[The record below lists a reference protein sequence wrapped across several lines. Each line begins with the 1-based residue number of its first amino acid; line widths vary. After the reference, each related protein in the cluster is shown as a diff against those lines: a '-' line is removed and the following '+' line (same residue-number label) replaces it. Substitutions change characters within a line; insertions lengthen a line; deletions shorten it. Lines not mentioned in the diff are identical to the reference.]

1 MLFINREKE
10 LSFLEQEYQ
19 SDGASF
25 VVIYGRRRIGKTTLI
40 KEFLINKPAVYFLA
54 TQEAISQNLEV
65 LTDLIADFTDNSLL
79 KNSKGHSWDV
89 IIREFANYKEDKKK
103 ILVIDEFQY
112 LEMSQKGF
120 ASVFQRIWDEILQN
134 KNVMI
139 VLCGSY
145 ISMMKSQTLY
155 YSSPLYGRRTGQ
167 INLGQIEFY
176 HYHDFFPKQQKDLI
190 DYYSVT
196 GGVPRY
202 IDAFTN
208 EKDLMQGIKD
218 KILNPQA
225 FLYEEP
231 VFLLEKELKEIGS
244 YFSILKT
251 IAEGNHKLSRIASR
265 LEVKQSFL
273 SPYLSTLIEMDIVK
287 RRVPVTEENP
297 QRSKKG
303 LYFIKDNFLLFWFRY
318 CYPYQSY
325 LQINQTDY
333 VMQQI
338 KKDFQS
344 HHVSHIYENIC
355 EQMLIRKE
363 ITKQLG
369 LKKIGKWW
377 SKNEEIDIVGLNPEK
392 KIILLA
398 ECKNT
403 THPQGMELY
412 QLLVEKSKKVQWH
425 NIDRKNY
432 YTFFSRNGFDAKFK
446 TFAKEKENVFLFTP
460 Y

>member
-1 MLFINREKE
+1 MFINRTQELNFLEKE
-10 LSFLEQEYQ
+10 YE
-19 SDGASF
+19 SDRASF

-40 KEFLINKPAVYFLA
+40 KEFILDKPAVYFLA

-65 LTDLIADFTDNSLL
+65 FTRLIADFTDNSLL
-79 KNSKGHSWDV
+79 KNSKGHSWDTV
-89 IIREFANYKEDKKK
+89 IKEFVKFKKETKI

-134 KNVMI
+134 QNVMI
-139 VLCGSY
+139 ILCGSY

-167 INLGQIEFY
+167 INLGQIDFY
-176 HYHDFFPKQQKDLI
+176 HYHQFFPQKHRNLI

-202 IDAFTN
+202 IDAFKD

-265 LEVKQSFL
+265 LEVKQSSL
-273 SPYLSTLIEMDIVK
+273 TPYLATLIEMDMVE
-287 RRVPVTEENP
+287 RRVPVTEEHQ

-303 LYFIKDNFLLFWFRY
+303 LYAIKDNFLLFWFRY

-344 HHVSHIYENIC
+344 YHVSHIYEKIC
-355 EQMLIRKE
+355 EQMLLRKE
-363 ITKQLG
+363 LTKQLG
-369 LKKIGKWW
+369 LQKIGKWW
-377 SKNEEIDIVGLNPEK
+377 SKNEEIDIVGLNPDK
-392 KIILLA
+392 NIILLA

-403 THPQGMELY
+403 TQPQGIDLY
-412 QLLVEKSKKVQWH
+412 HSLVEKSKKVQWH
-425 NIDRKNY
+425 ITDRSNY
-432 YTFFSRNGFDAKFK
+432 YAFFSRKGFNNSFK
-446 TFAKEKENVFLFTP
+446 ALAKENENIFLFSP

>member
-1 MLFINREKE
+1 MFINRTQELNFLEKE
-10 LSFLEQEYQ
+10 YE
-19 SDGASF
+19 SDRASF

-40 KEFLINKPAVYFLA
+40 KEFILDKPAVYFLA

-65 LTDLIADFTDNSLL
+65 FTRLIADFTDNSLL
-79 KNSKGHSWDV
+79 ENSKGHSWDTV
-89 IIREFANYKEDKKK
+89 IKEFTSYKKETKK

-112 LEMSQKGF
+112 FEMSQKGF

-134 KNVMI
+134 QNVMI
-139 VLCGSY
+139 ILCGSY

-167 INLGQIEFY
+167 IKLGQIDFY
-176 HYHDFFPKQQKDLI
+176 HYHQFFPQKHKNLI

-202 IDAFTN
+202 IDAFKD

-265 LEVKQSFL
+265 LEVKQSSL
-273 SPYLSTLIEMDIVK
+273 TPYLATLIEMDLVE
-287 RRVPVTEENP
+287 RRVPVTEEHP

-303 LYFIKDNFLLFWFRY
+303 LYSIKDNFLLFWFRY
-318 CYPYQSY
+318 CYPFQSY

-344 HHVSHIYENIC
+344 YHVSHIYEKIC
-355 EQMLIRKE
+355 QQMLLRKE
-363 ITKQLG
+363 LTKQLG
-369 LKKIGKWW
+369 LQKIGKWW
-377 SKNEEIDIVGLNPEK
+377 SKNEEIDIVGLNPDK

-403 THPQGMELY
+403 TQPQGIELY
-412 QLLVEKSKKVQWH
+412 HSLLEKSKKVQWH
-425 NIDRKNY
+425 ITDRSNY
-432 YTFFSRNGFDAKFK
+432 YAFFSRKGFNNNFK
-446 TFAKEKENVFLFTP
+446 ALAKEKENIFLFSP